1 MQRTSEISILI
12 HGFNEALNTGTDIK
26 LDMFVQSM
34 ETYGNRARRKQNKNE
49 TRLKSHK
56 TIFYIRN
63 NSRDI
68 VYTVYTIYTDL
79 RHKQMVSDNIF
90 YYHAP
95 SSRSLSA
102 FCPLTASIQPYL
114 PRPYIPLFP
123 RFILFPFSSIS
134 LTFRF
139 VFFSNRRKTVH
150 IQCVPH
156 LITFHT

>member
-1 MQRTSEISILI
+1 MARIVHISNINPCYKSTLDS
-12 HGFNEALNTGTDIK
+12 GTDIK
-26 LDMFVQSM
+26 LDSCSPWKHMAIEQGEIKKEHNWNHIKPFSIFQITV
-34 ETYGNRARRKQNKNE
+34 ET
-49 TRLKSHK
+49 LC
-56 TIFYIRN
+56 I
-63 NSRDI
+63 
-68 VYTVYTIYTDL
+68 
-79 RHKQMVSDNIF
+79 HKQMISDNIF